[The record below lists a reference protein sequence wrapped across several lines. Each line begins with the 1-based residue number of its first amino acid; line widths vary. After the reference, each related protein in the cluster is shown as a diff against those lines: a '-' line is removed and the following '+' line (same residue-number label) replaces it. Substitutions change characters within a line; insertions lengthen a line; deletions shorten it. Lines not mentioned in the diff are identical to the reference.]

1 MRLTVLDACTAVGLV
16 LGEMV
21 AMPAT
26 ERVVRSLAGRG
37 VAVPVLYWYE
47 VRNAL
52 LKAQRDGRIDR
63 AGREQALKEIAQ
75 FRTEADESHDERRVY
90 ALAERH
96 GLTFYDASYL
106 EMAMRRGAAL
116 ATMDRKLA
124 KAAKAENVPSPLP

>member
-1 MRLTVLDACTAVGLV
+1 MRLTVVDACTAVGLV

-21 AMPAT
+21 ATPAT
-26 ERVVRSLAGRG
+26 ERAVRGLVRHR
-37 VAVPVLYWYE
+37 VAVPALYWYE

-52 LKAQRDGRIDR
+52 LKARRDGRIDR
-63 AGREQALKEIAQ
+63 AGLKQALTEIAQ
-75 FRTEADESHDERRVY
+75 FRTEADESHDERHVY

-106 EMAMRRGAAL
+106 EMAIRRGAVL
-116 ATMDRKLA
+116 ATVDGKLA